1 MGTAITAFVI
11 TGVLLV
17 VAAMRSPREFQ
28 FWTMSRMS
36 RSESI
41 PLDVWP
47 DAVDDVASAIRA
59 GMSLPYA
66 VCHLAHHGPS
76 ELQPTFG
83 QVETT
88 YLSSGDFLRALDH
101 VRQLHQPVAI
111 KFVSAISVAYQVGG
125 SELGTVLRALSDAVR
140 DEVKLRGEIDARQSW
155 TVNGARL
162 AVAAP
167 WVTVLLLSVRNSAAQ
182 VYTSSAGIKLLTAC
196 AVLTGIAYLVMVRI
210 GSLPEQQLASS

>member
-1 MGTAITAFVI
+1 MGTVITAFII

-17 VAAMRSPREFQ
+17 VSAVRNPREFHLGK
-28 FWTMSRMS
+28 MSRIS
-36 RSESI
+36 RSTCV
-41 PLDVWP
+41 PLAVWP

-59 GMSLPYA
+59 GMSLPHA
-66 VCHLAHHGPS
+66 VCHLAHHGPV
-76 ELQPTFG
+76 ELQSTFA

-101 VRQLHQPVAI
+101 VRQLRQPVAI

-182 VYTSSAGIKLLTAC
+182 VYASSAGIKLLAAC
-196 AVLTGIAYLVMVRI
+196 AVLTGIAYFIMVRI
-210 GSLPEQQLASS
+210 GTLPEQQLVSS